1 MVSILVT
8 SVENEFNHPKENGVP
23 PVLARKK
30 SVRKGMS
37 SSTPELNPTE
47 TIILDAEEEL
57 NILPTNDDKE
67 RKCVVN
73 KLTKQ
78 NVSSTV

>member
-1 MVSILVT
+1 
-8 SVENEFNHPKENGVP
+8 
-23 PVLARKK
+23 
-30 SVRKGMS
+30 MS